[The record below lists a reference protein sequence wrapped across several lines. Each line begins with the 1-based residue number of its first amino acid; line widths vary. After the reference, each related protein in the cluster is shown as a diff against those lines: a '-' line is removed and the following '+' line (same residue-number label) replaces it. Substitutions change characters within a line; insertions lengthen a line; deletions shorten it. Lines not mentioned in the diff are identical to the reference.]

1 MNSEKAQGKGMERSQ
16 AEKILGL
23 LGLANRAG
31 KLGVGFS
38 QVDKMVRRGE
48 NPLVIMSNDVGASQK
63 TRMERWEPVRGLVQ
77 GLLTGEEMAQAL
89 GRDKL
94 AVLGVSDSGFV
105 KGIMKIV
112 NSDG

>member
-1 MNSEKAQGKGMERSQ
+1 MDRSKADKL
-16 AEKILGL
+16 LGL

-31 KLGVGFS
+31 RLGIGFT

-48 NPLVIMSNDVGASQK
+48 NPLVIMSDGIGASQK
-63 TRMERWEPVRGLVQ
+63 NRMERWEPTRGTVK
-77 GLLTGEEMAQAL
+77 GILTGEEMAQAM
-89 GRDKL
+89 GREKL

>member
-1 MNSEKAQGKGMERSQ
+1 MKVSKLDMDRSKAER
-16 AEKILGL
+16 ILGL

-48 NPLVIMSNDVGASQK
+48 NPLVIMSDEIGPSQK
-63 TRMERWEPVRGLVQ
+63 NRMNRWEPVRGVVKDI
-77 GLLTGEEMAQAL
+77 LTGEDMAQAL
-89 GRDKL
+89 GREKL
-94 AVLGVSDSGFV
+94 GVLGVSDSGFV

-112 NSDG
+112 NSDV